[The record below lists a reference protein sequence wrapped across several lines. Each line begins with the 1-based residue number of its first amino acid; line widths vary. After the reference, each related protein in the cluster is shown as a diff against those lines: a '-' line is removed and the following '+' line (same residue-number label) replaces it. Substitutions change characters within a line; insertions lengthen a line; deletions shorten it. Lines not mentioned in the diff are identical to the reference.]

1 MVSSIWNLML
11 RCLRR
16 GRTGESGPEGLG
28 AGETATLFLPK
39 ILVLP
44 LLGKLKL
51 VARDPFGMV
60 CPIAIFPFRLLN
72 STAQIDLHR
81 IVEMVI
87 QLVESRFKKF
97 PTREGSSP
105 Q

>member
-1 MVSSIWNLML
+1 MVSSMWNLML

-16 GRTGESGPEGLG
+16 VRTGECGPEGLG

-51 VARDPFGMV
+51 VARVPFGIF
-60 CPIAIFPFRLLN
+60 CPIAIFPFRLLK
-72 STAQIDLHR
+72 STGIALLHR
-81 IVEMVI
+81 IVTKGYSAEHNL
-87 QLVESRFKKF
+87 QFRLKKNPHQSR
-97 PTREGSSP
+97 
-105 Q
+105 

>member
-1 MVSSIWNLML
+1 MVSSMWNLML

-16 GRTGESGPEGLG
+16 VRTGECGPEGLG
-28 AGETATLFLPK
+28 AGETATLFLPR

-60 CPIAIFPFRLLN
+60 CPIAISPF
-72 STAQIDLHR
+72 AC
-81 IVEMVI
+81 
-87 QLVESRFKKF
+87 
-97 PTREGSSP
+97 
-105 Q
+105 